1 MLRRS
6 PSLLL
11 LLALTGCVGG
21 IVPVKIRPGS
31 NIALPDGGSLV
42 DNIVGS
48 LLCAKGTNPP
58 NGAQCGQFRID
69 SLLPRSDTP
78 LTPPAKR
85 P

>member
-1 MLRRS
+1 MFRRS
-6 PSLLL
+6 RSLLL

-42 DNIVGS
+42 GDIVGGV
-48 LLCAKGTNPP
+48 LCAKGKNPRK
-58 NGAQCGQFRID
+58 GGQCGQVRID
-69 SLLPRSDTP
+69 SIPQRIDTLP
-78 LTPPAKR
+78 TPPAKR